1 VFGSIGVAV
10 AYFAIYPA
18 TATADAK
25 IATVASLD
33 LGWVYLGAFVMKV
46 GILVIGINLGGA
58 RAAAKVEVPDQ
69 QCYQVKGAEGSKL
82 GYVLMETEGE
92 IGAFNRA
99 QRALQNFGETFPLF
113 VIMYLLASFVFP
125 FYAFVVCCCYMAAKA
140 IMAVGY
146 TSSADGRMGG
156 TMLSLVAN
164 CILEGMVLMVG
175 VKATT
180 A

>member
-1 VFGSIGVAV
+1 MGIPMWMFYTVFNSVFGSIGVAV

-82 GYVLMETEGE
+82 GCACGDQRGLRFSRSWSDSRSLLIARRRPDGDRRRDRRLQP
-92 IGAFNRA
+92 RA
-99 QRALQNFGETFPLF
+99 ARPPEF
-113 VIMYLLASFVFP
+113 
-125 FYAFVVCCCYMAAKA
+125 
-140 IMAVGY
+140 
-146 TSSADGRMGG
+146 
-156 TMLSLVAN
+156 
-164 CILEGMVLMVG
+164 
-175 VKATT
+175 
-180 A
+180 